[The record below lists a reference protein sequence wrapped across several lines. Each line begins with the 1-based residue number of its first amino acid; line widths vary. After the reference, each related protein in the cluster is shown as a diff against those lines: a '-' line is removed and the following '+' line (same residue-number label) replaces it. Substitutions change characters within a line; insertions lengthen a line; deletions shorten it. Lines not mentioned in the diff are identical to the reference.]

1 MCAMSVLLGVSLS
14 TTGSTC
20 ELNGAY
26 DCVLGIDEFEA
37 LEVEVADLHCLAERS
52 EEHTS
57 ELQSQR

>member
-26 DCVLGIDEFEA
+26 DCVLGIDEFET
-37 LEVEVADLHCLAERS
+37 LEVEVADLHCLAEA
-52 EEHTS
+52 E
-57 ELQSQR
+57 